1 MAQRRKKK
9 APRKAGAIS
18 VISVL
23 VLALLL
29 LAGNR
34 LQEYGIFDFLP
45 GEENTAPAAG
55 PALVPGSGDME
66 VWFLDVGQGDSQLI
80 RIPDG
85 DSYYNMLIDSGEN
98 QYAQGLTDFLSGL
111 GISRIDT
118 LVCTHPHADHM
129 GSMAQIVTQFDI
141 GSFYM
146 PKLPEDQTPTTR
158 AYENLLDA
166 LLEKNVDAA
175 YLHTGLFISM
185 PDGARAEVFSPDQ
198 DARWSEI
205 NNYSA
210 VIKLSYGE
218 TSFLFTG
225 DAEKEIETILAEG
238 NDAIGADVLACGHHG
253 SSTSSTEAFL
263 ERVNPAVA
271 VISCG
276 LNNKYGHPHEEV
288 VQLLDTR
295 GCDVYR
301 TDTSGTILIKSD
313 GEEIRAEIDGREIGA
328 KE

>member
-185 PDGARAEVFSPDQ
+185 PDGARAEVFFAGSGCPVERNQQLLGGDKTQ
-198 DARWSEI
+198 LRRNFFSVHRGCGKG
-205 NNYSA
+205 NRNYS
-210 VIKLSYGE
+210 G
-218 TSFLFTG
+218 
-225 DAEKEIETILAEG
+225 
-238 NDAIGADVLACGHHG
+238 
-253 SSTSSTEAFL
+253 
-263 ERVNPAVA
+263 
-271 VISCG
+271 
-276 LNNKYGHPHEEV
+276 
-288 VQLLDTR
+288 R
-295 GCDVYR
+295 GQ
-301 TDTSGTILIKSD
+301 
-313 GEEIRAEIDGREIGA
+313 
-328 KE
+328 